1 MSIMRA
7 KVVSGGRLQLS
18 VELRRKY
25 NIKDGDE
32 ILVEAKENGIVLR
45 TQLQAIRRVQ
55 AIFKKY
61 LPKEGEMSLADEL
74 IADRRLEVQR
84 EEQEEAEWRKR
95 K

>member
-18 VELRRKY
+18 VALRRKY